1 VTVTFT
7 ATARHPRRTLVLGCG
22 SVAQCTVPLL
32 IRDLG
37 FDPKSI
43 HIVDFR
49 DHRHRVADSLA
60 KGVTYEQD
68 RVTKDNLDTFLS
80 ARVGDGDILLDLAW
94 NIDCP
99 TILEWCRDHGVRYL
113 NTSVEL
119 WDPYHD
125 MQTTT
130 PQDRTLYVRHQS
142 IRKMIERWGSNAGPS
157 AVVEHGANPGM
168 VSHLVKRALVDITT
182 DLSSKNSKTSK
193 YARAY
198 DLAKA
203 GKFAEAARIINI
215 QAIHIAER
223 DTQISSIPRQVG
235 EFVNTWSVDGLY
247 EEGIAPAELGWGT
260 HERTLPRNAWVHED
274 DGPRNQ
280 ICIARPGMETW
291 VRSWVPAGE
300 IRGMVVRHGE
310 AYTMS
315 DHLTVW
321 EGGTAVYRPTVHYAY
336 CPSDVA
342 IMSVHELLMR
352 NYEIQPEQRILNDE
366 IIQGEDQLG
375 VLLMGHDYGAWWT
388 GSILNIHEARSKVP
402 HQSATTLQVAASVMA
417 AVKWM
422 IAEPA
427 QGIKVPDELP
437 HEFVLEAAAPYLG
450 TIWSDAVDWDPLRT
464 RRDVF
469 DQWSDSAAGID
480 RDDPWQFGN
489 FLCP

>member
-1 VTVTFT
+1 M
-7 ATARHPRRTLVLGCG
+7 LGCG
-22 SVAQCTVPLL
+22 SVAQCTIPLL
-32 IRDLG
+32 IDDLG
-37 FDPKSI
+37 IAPSSI
-43 HIVDFR
+43 HVVDFV
-49 DHRHRVADSLA
+49 DNRHRIAGPLSR
-60 KGVTYEQD
+60 GVTYETG
-68 RVTKDNLDTFLS
+68 RLTRENLDEFLS
-80 ARVGDGDILLDLAW
+80 ARCSDGDILLDLAW

-99 TILEWCRDHGVRYL
+99 TILQWCFDHNVRYL
-113 NTSVEL
+113 NTSVEV
-119 WDPYHD
+119 WDPYEDLASTH
-125 MQTTT
+125 
-130 PQDRTLYVRHQS
+130 PLERTLYVRHQEL
-142 IRKMIERWGSNAGPS
+142 RRLKQKWGRTGAT
-157 AVVEHGANPGM
+157 AVLEHGANPGL
-168 VSHLVKRALVDITT
+168 VSHFVKRALAEMSGRM
-182 DLSSKNSKTSK
+182 LSDGTATG
-193 YARAY
+193 ARAAAMESA
-198 DLAKA
+198 LASGEFNRLAMLTGTKVV
-203 GKFAEAARIINI
+203 
-215 QAIHIAER
+215 HISER
-223 DTQISSIPRQVG
+223 DTQLAAEPKRVN

-321 EGGTAVYRPTVHYAY
+321 DGGTAVYRPTVHYAH
-336 CPSDVA
+336 CPSDAA

-352 NYEIQPEQRILNDE
+352 NYEMQPEQRILNDE

-375 VLLMGHDYGAWWT
+375 VLLMGHDYSAWWT
-388 GSILNIHEARSKVP
+388 GSILDIHGARSKVP

-437 HEFVLEAAAPYLG
+437 HEFVLEAATPYLG

-469 DQWSDSAAGID
+469 DQWSDSAAGLD